1 MADVSS
7 HWRVHPY
14 QRRCQGGRGFP
25 RALLRGVNNIGT
37 ARRVAMTDLRFLSS
51 PPGNRLEAL
60 RGDRRGYDSI
70 RINEHRRIVFRWAD
84 GDAHEVR
91 IIDYHS

>member
-1 MADVSS
+1 
-7 HWRVHPY
+7 
-14 QRRCQGGRGFP
+14 
-25 RALLRGVNNIGT
+25 
-37 ARRVAMTDLRFLSS
+37 MTDLRVLSS

-60 RGDRRGYDSI
+60 RGNRRGYDSI
-70 RINEHRRIVFRWAD
+70 RINEHWRIVFRWAN